1 MKLIVIPNVFQ
12 KLTFGL
18 NRKLFQDRKWVNI
31 KSIWTHLRSLNPNGL
46 AQTICQFLKNTWY
59 KFTLLFIL
67 CLLCS
72 CLRPCHDYAIMGVDE
87 FVIDS
92 YKIREGKL
100 SILEME
106 GIEVGELP
114 DDALDEY
121 TDVIAEGDLLNI
133 VLYHPT
139 RKDLVENMQLF
150 NECIGGIPVTQCR
163 IDLPDMTPIEV
174 AGLTLEQARQKVKE
188 QYREQIQDVDV
199 FISYRD
205 RLRKKVELTG
215 LVAIPTIPVDG
226 KIRLYEV
233 LAKAHIAP
241 QANLFKSYVMRDC
254 DTLPI
259 DFHRLINEGD
269 MCQNVV
275 MKGGDKIFIAAPTDA
290 TVMLMG
296 EVGQPRAV
304 SLPYGFMSL
313 REALVTA
320 GGIPFT
326 GDRSHIQVI
335 RGNLQCPKI
344 YVVSWEH
351 IVHLPNDS
359 LLLMPG
365 DTIYVSAKPIT
376 EWNRFI
382 DQLLPSVGGIQA
394 GYGLYQITR

>member
-1 MKLIVIPNVFQ
+1 MK
-12 KLTFGL
+12 
-18 NRKLFQDRKWVNI
+18 
-31 KSIWTHLRSLNPNGL
+31 
-46 AQTICQFLKNTWY
+46 
-59 KFTLLFIL
+59 FIL
-67 CLLCS
+67 QSLLLLTLFAS
-72 CLRPCHDYAIMGVDE
+72 CNKPCHDYAIMGVDE

-92 YKIREGKL
+92 YKIQEGKL

-106 GIEVGELP
+106 GTELGELDP
-114 DDALDEY
+114 QSLDEY
-121 TDVIAEGDLLNI
+121 VDVIAEGDLLNI

-139 RKDLVENMQLF
+139 RKDLVDSMRFF
-150 NECIGGIPVTQCR
+150 NECLGGIPVVNGK
-163 IDLPDMTPIEV
+163 IELPEMQPIEV
-174 AGLTLEQARQKVKE
+174 ADLTLEEARQKIKAI
-188 QYREQIQDVDV
+188 YRENIQDLDV
-199 FISYRD
+199 FISYQD

-226 KIRLYEV
+226 KIRLYEII
-233 LAKAHIAP
+233 AKAHIAP
-241 QANLFKSYVMRDC
+241 QANLFMSYVMRDC
-254 DTLPI
+254 VALPI
-259 DFHRLINEGD
+259 DLHRLINQGE
-269 MCQNVV
+269 MCQNIV
-275 MKGGDKIFIAAPTDA
+275 MRGGDKIFIAAPGDA

-296 EVGQPRAV
+296 EVGVPRAV
-304 SLPYGFMSL
+304 SLPYGYMSL
-313 REALVTA
+313 REALVSA

-365 DTIYVSAKPIT
+365 DTVYVSAKPIT

-394 GYGLYQITR
+394 GYGLYQLTR